1 MTDTSIPWLPL
12 LTECARWVIAAG
24 LLFSCLT
31 DLRYRIVC
39 NEVCLAVVAAASV
52 IAVTRGLPSSV
63 EWIAYG
69 VVFLLVLAITLAGTM
84 GGGDAKLAVALLP
97 SLTAMGCLQFVVVTC
112 LTGGVVGA
120 AVLIASWV
128 LRRRAADRGANP
140 RPTRSLAR
148 GGLVRQWIRHETA
161 RLRRGRSIPY
171 VPAIAFG
178 WFAAAHA

>member
-1 MTDTSIPWLPL
+1 MTDTSMPWLQV

-39 NEVCLAVVAAASV
+39 NEICLAVVAAASV

-63 EWIAYG
+63 GWIAYG
-69 VVFLLVLAITLAGTM
+69 VVFLLVLATTLAGTM

-112 LTGGVVGA
+112 LAGGAIGA

-128 LRRRAADRGANP
+128 LRRRSAGPRPIRSFDRGGA
-140 RPTRSLAR
+140 
-148 GGLVRQWIRHETA
+148 VRQWIRHETA

-171 VPAIAFG
+171 VPAITVG

>member
-1 MTDTSIPWLPL
+1 MTDPSMPWLSA

-24 LLFSCLT
+24 LIFSCLT

-39 NEVCLAVVAAASV
+39 NEICLAIVAAASV
-52 IAVTRGLPSSV
+52 IAVARGLPSSIG
-63 EWIAYG
+63 WIAYG

-112 LTGGVVGA
+112 LVGGVIGA
-120 AVLIASWV
+120 VVLIASRV
-128 LRRRAADRGANP
+128 LRRRSADP
-140 RPTRSLAR
+140 RPTRSFDR
-148 GGLVRQWIRHETA
+148 GGPVRQWIRHETA

-171 VPAIAFG
+171 VPAITVG

>member
-1 MTDTSIPWLPL
+1 MTDTTMPWLQV
-12 LTECARWVIAAG
+12 LTESARWVIAAG

-39 NEVCLAVVAAASV
+39 NEICLAVVAAASV
-52 IAVTRGLPSSV
+52 IAVARGLPSSV
-63 EWIAYG
+63 GWIAYG
-69 VVFLLVLAITLAGTM
+69 VVFLLVLATTLAGTM

-112 LTGGVVGA
+112 LVGGVIGA
-120 AVLIASWV
+120 AVLIASSV
-128 LRRRAADRGANP
+128 LRRRAADRHAGL
-140 RPTRSLAR
+140 RPTRSFDR
-148 GGLVRQWIRHETA
+148 GGPVRQWIRHETA

-171 VPAIAFG
+171 VPAITVG